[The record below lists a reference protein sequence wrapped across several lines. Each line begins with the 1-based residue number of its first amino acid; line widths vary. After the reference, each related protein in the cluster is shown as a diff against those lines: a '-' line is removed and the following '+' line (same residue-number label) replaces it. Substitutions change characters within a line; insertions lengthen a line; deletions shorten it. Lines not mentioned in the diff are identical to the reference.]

1 MNPELEAKIIQEV
14 PKDDSAAIGE
24 KMLLHWLIRELKP
37 KVVVETG
44 THRGL
49 ATLYMAAALK
59 ENGVG
64 HITTYDP
71 VEWGQ
76 KGNFSKFPE
85 LQEYITCKQEP
96 GISMSEEEIDFA
108 FIDGYHGFKDA
119 YDELKVLLPRLSK
132 TAIVILHDCWYEKEG
147 VKNGTG
153 VNEAIEAAG
162 LQSLWLGTTNA
173 MRIYS
178 KHPDNPTGLED
189 L

>member
-1 MNPELEAKIIQEV
+1 MNPELEKRIMDEV
-14 PKDDSAAIGE
+14 PNDDSAAHGE
-24 KMLLHWLIRELKP
+24 KMLLYWLIRELKP

-44 THRGL
+44 THKGL
-49 ATLYMAAALK
+49 ATLYMAAALQD
-59 ENGVG
+59 NGSG

-71 VEWGQ
+71 FEWNQ
-76 KGNFSKFPE
+76 RGNFAKFDE
-85 LQEYITCKQEP
+85 LFSYITYKQAP
-96 GISMSEEEIDFA
+96 GTYMAEEQIDFA
-108 FIDGYHGFKDA
+108 FIDGFHGMKDA

-153 VNEAIEAAG
+153 VNEAVEIAG
-162 LQSLWLGTTNA
+162 LQTIWLGTTNA

-178 KHPDNPTGLED
+178 KHPERPTGLED